1 MEYLYEKAQESAE
14 YIKMHTTKRPKIAV
28 VLGSGLG
35 NLTAD
40 FTETEE
46 LPYKDIPNFPVST
59 VAGHKGAL
67 LAGKLGE
74 KEVYALEGRFH
85 FYEGYSMKEVCY
97 PFYVLKLLGVEQ
109 VVLTNACGGINREF
123 APGTLMLLTDF
134 INMMGTNPL
143 IGPNDERFG
152 PRFPDMTEPY
162 SLELRN
168 LAKQTADALI
178 AAVVGCKADRAGVVG
193 VDRLRGLYGAAK
205 AADLRAAGDRTVV
218 RAGGVGCRLT
228 LGHEA
233 GDVVAVGGHAAVVH
247 AAQEVCVLHRTGK
260 AADIAP
266 GIGSRALLGRDG
278 DVRCDVRK
286 GDVFRSADKAAG
298 IGIGVAIVLRDGERA
313 GERQILDLSLLR
325 FRALHIAE
333 EAEVRSADRFVIGIE
348 GDAHAGDAV
357 AVAVKITGERLLQGA
372 DRGPAF
378 NARQVDVGRQLAAD
392 AGLTAVDLAREPKQL
407 AGVADEVDTVFI
419 LAGQDVELELG
430 RLRLQ
435 AVVGAV
441 EAVGVREDDGGLTL
455 FDGAFLPGH
464 IVRDIPLETVGQLGN
479 DLHAGGIERLAGLI
493 GHLLR
498 AFRDLNG
505 QNLRGDG
512 HHVAGVVLVVD
523 RAGAVC
529 DGGADTVL
537 CQGALRR
544 EDLAV
549 AGIRGRLRLGAD
561 AP

>member
-168 LAKQTADALI
+168 LAKQTADELAF
-178 AAVVGCKADRAGVVG
+178 AGMGAD
-193 VDRLRGLYGAAK
+193 
-205 AADLRAAGDRTVV
+205 
-218 RAGGVGCRLT
+218 
-228 LGHEA
+228 
-233 GDVVAVGGHAAVVH
+233 AVGMSTVPETMVCNYLGMKVLAVSCITNMATGIQTVKHSHAR
-247 AAQEVCVLHRTGK
+247 VLE
-260 AADIAP
+260 IAN
-266 GIGSRALLGRDG
+266 
-278 DVRCDVRK
+278 
-286 GDVFRSADKAAG
+286 
-298 IGIGVAIVLRDGERA
+298 RA
-313 GERQILDLSLLR
+313 GETLCRWL
-325 FRALHIAE
+325 
-333 EAEVRSADRFVIGIE
+333 
-348 GDAHAGDAV
+348 
-357 AVAVKITGERLLQGA
+357 
-372 DRGPAF
+372 
-378 NARQVDVGRQLAAD
+378 
-392 AGLTAVDLAREPKQL
+392 
-407 AGVADEVDTVFI
+407 
-419 LAGQDVELELG
+419 
-430 RLRLQ
+430 
-435 AVVGAV
+435 GAV
-441 EAVGVREDDGGLTL
+441 IQKVE
-455 FDGAFLPGH
+455 
-464 IVRDIPLETVGQLGN
+464 
-479 DLHAGGIERLAGLI
+479 
-493 GHLLR
+493 
-498 AFRDLNG
+498 
-505 QNLRGDG
+505 
-512 HHVAGVVLVVD
+512 
-523 RAGAVC
+523 
-529 DGGADTVL
+529 
-537 CQGALRR
+537 
-544 EDLAV
+544 
-549 AGIRGRLRLGAD
+549 
-561 AP
+561 